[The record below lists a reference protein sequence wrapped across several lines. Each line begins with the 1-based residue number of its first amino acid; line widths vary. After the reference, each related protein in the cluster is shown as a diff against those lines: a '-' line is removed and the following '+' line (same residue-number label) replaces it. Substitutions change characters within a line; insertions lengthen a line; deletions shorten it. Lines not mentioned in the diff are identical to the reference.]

1 MAILDF
7 DKDSEKSIAVHF
19 HNQQLGPDGQPL
31 YFHTPEAPAVI
42 KGYVEFRAAK
52 DTNGD
57 DIVFNFQARAESK
70 WTEQHGKATITFHG
84 LQIMQEQTWDIKL
97 NHKKPKTIAA
107 GVTRYEFEVELQP
120 GLPASLE
127 GKYGWFHYRFAA
139 KLHRGFPHRNMAA
152 KKLVWVYSSTLPDP
166 RTLAV
171 QPPPKVYKQVWNDV
185 LPFSCSIPSD
195 VLYQGQN
202 LPIKVD
208 FGPFLDDSILRGQ
221 ELIVVSAVIKLK
233 QYTTLIE
240 KKKLLTSKRNR
251 KKAVITL
258 PVNDGWEL
266 SSQGFSRTLHVDIPD
281 ARTLAAT
288 LESDAL
294 RKRHTLKLI
303 MMIRTNTT
311 TEKEAKELRMEMDV
325 QVTAPRPEHFQNQ
338 QLGLAPPP
346 YQFPD
351 SDDDT
356 SINSSNYEQYRHPQQ
371 HELVPKYE
379 ASSSSTH
386 SGDTKD
392 VKGGMAY

>member
-7 DKDSEKSIAVHF
+7 DKDSEKSIAIHF
-19 HNQQLGPDGQPL
+19 HNQQLGPDGRSL
-31 YFHTPEAPAVI
+31 YFHTLEAPAGTSRFSFFDPYTYSIRHLTTLFLLVVI

-52 DTNGD
+52 DTSGD
-57 DIVFNFQARAESK
+57 DIILNFQARAESK
-70 WTEQHGKATITFHG
+70 WSEQHGQARVSYHG

-107 GVTRYEFEVELQP
+107 GVTRYEFEVELQA

-166 RTLAV
+166 RTVAI

-195 VLYQGQN
+195 ILYQGQN

-208 FGPFLDDSILRGQ
+208 FDPFLDDSILRGQ

-240 KKKLLTSKRNR
+240 KKKLLTSKRTQ
-251 KKAVITL
+251 KKSVITL

-266 SSQGFSRTLHVDIPD
+266 SSQGFSRTLNVDIPD

-294 RKRHTLKLI
+294 VKRHTLKLI

-311 TEKEAKELRMEMDV
+311 TEKEAKELRMESKCLDWTIAIFFV
-325 QVTAPRPEHFQNQ
+325 RKT
-338 QLGLAPPP
+338 L
-346 YQFPD
+346 
-351 SDDDT
+351 
-356 SINSSNYEQYRHPQQ
+356 I
-371 HELVPKYE
+371 
-379 ASSSSTH
+379 
-386 SGDTKD
+386 
-392 VKGGMAY
+392 